1 MNSEITLPNFKNTE
15 NAFLGKT
22 DKDLVQLA
30 RVFKLMNSGTL
41 VNLGASVGLF
51 GVKNNL
57 PFFRKAVKK
66 TVFPVFCGG
75 ESLEDSIKTIESL
88 FEHNT
93 YTVLDY
99 GVEARDDEQ
108 DIKKTYQEIKR
119 AVQFAATQKS
129 VPVVST
135 KLTGLVPNAIL
146 EKFQVDKHLE
156 GEDKRIWD
164 LFFSRIDDIC
174 KTGAELGVWIYIDA
188 EESWIQESIDYIANQ
203 MMGRYNKELPL
214 VSNTYQLYRTDRL
227 QYLKD
232 SYADAQK
239 NNYKLGAKLVRGA
252 YMSKERLRASEK
264 GYPSPIQE
272 TKADTDKAY
281 NEAITFCIDQYE
293 EIALCNASHNAES
306 NALQAKLIEERG
318 LPKDHPHLMFSQLL
332 GMSDAI
338 SFNLSKAGY
347 YVSKYLPY
355 GKVEEVIP
363 YLIRRASENSSVT
376 GEMSREL
383 KLIVDEMDRRKLV

>member
-1 MNSEITLPNFKNTE
+1 MNSEIIVPDFKNTE

-30 RVFKLMNSGTL
+30 RVFRLMNSQTL

-57 PFFRKAVKK
+57 PFFRAAVKK

-75 ESLEDSIKTIESL
+75 ESLQDSIKTIQSL
-88 FEHNT
+88 YEYNT

-99 GVEARDDEQ
+99 GVEARAAEADLR
-108 DIKKTYQEIKR
+108 KTYQEIKK

-146 EKFQVDKHLE
+146 EKFQVDNNLE

-164 LFFSRIDDIC
+164 LFFTRIDDIC
-174 KTGAELGVWIYIDA
+174 KTGSELGVWVYIDA
-188 EESWIQESIDYIANQ
+188 EESWIQESIDYVANE
-203 MMGRYNKELPL
+203 MMRRYNKEVPL
-214 VSNTYQLYRTDRL
+214 ISNTYQLYRTDRL

-232 SYADAQK
+232 SFTDSK
-239 NNYKLGAKLVRGA
+239 EKGYKLGAKLVRGA

-264 GYPSPIQE
+264 GYPSPIQL

-281 NEAITFCIDQYE
+281 NEAIEFCVDHYE
-293 EIALCNASHNAES
+293 DIALCNATHNADS
-306 NALQAKLIEERG
+306 NALQAKLIIERG
-318 LPKDHPHLMFSQLL
+318 LPKDHPNLMFSQLL

-338 SFNLSKAGY
+338 SFNLSKAGF

-355 GKVEEVIP
+355 GKVQEVIP

-383 KLIVDEMDRRKLV
+383 KLIVDELERRKLV